1 MIIRKIDNT
10 YIIKIIKKEIIN
22 FDIFNQQK
30 IKELFQKI
38 ILRLKKKYN
47 IMGLLKVDI
56 YVNKYYGMIIEIKP
70 IYNDID
76 EIDMKISFHLD
87 TTFLYEINEKEIIKE
102 KEIYY
107 FKNKYYGIYQ
117 KPIDSNIIY
126 KTDNILK
133 EGIKV
138 L

>member
-38 ILRLKKKYN
+38 ILKLKKKYN

-56 YVNKYYGMIIEIKP
+56 YVNKYYGMIIEMKP

-87 TTFLYEINEKEIIKE
+87 TTFLYEINETEIIKE